1 MAILVLRCQT
11 DLVEV
16 RRVGRVLACRV
27 LFIRSVLCGVR
38 DLFAKPF
45 NIGLQLAFGIT
56 YCQTI
61 NRIKRF
67 THAAS

>member
-27 LFIRSVLCGVR
+27 LFSRSPLCGVR
-38 DLFAKPF
+38 YLFAKPF
-45 NIGLQLAFGIT
+45 NIGLQLALG
-56 YCQTI
+56 
-61 NRIKRF
+61 
-67 THAAS
+67 